1 MRAARLVLA
10 ISGVVMTVPVLAAS
24 TMFCCFDDR
33 GKQTC
38 GDILPSACYGRAYRE
53 ISQSGLTVRA
63 VEAPLTAEQKALRA
77 AEERKRQ
84 EEEAAQ
90 REKRRMD
97 AALLQTYATLD
108 DIEFMRKRAEADV
121 FKAIEAAETKISDAR
136 KTRRKFEE
144 EAEFYK
150 KKALPP
156 DIDKGLK
163 NADFEI
169 NAQQNLIDV
178 KKKELET
185 IKAKYDEDRRR
196 FIEVTRPRASST
208 AGMSGTTGAPVP
220 ESRSR

>member
-1 MRAARLVLA
+1 MRAASLLLA
-10 ISGVVMTVPVLAAS
+10 LAGAAAS
-24 TMFCCFDDR
+24 LPAFAAGNMFCCFDDR

-38 GDILPSACYGRAYRE
+38 GDILPTACYGRAYRE
-53 ISQSGLTVRA
+53 ISQGGLTVRT
-63 VEAPLTAEQKALRA
+63 VEAPLTPEQKALRA

-84 EEEAAQ
+84 DEEAAL

-108 DIEFMRKRAEADV
+108 DIELMRKRAEADV
-121 FKAIEAAETKISDAR
+121 YKAIEAAETKIADAR
-136 KTRRKFEE
+136 KARKKFED

-156 DIDKGLK
+156 EVDKGLK

-169 NAQQNLIDV
+169 SAQQNLIDV

-196 FIEVTRPRASST
+196 FIEVTRPRTSNAVGASG
-208 AGMSGTTGAPVP
+208 AAATT
-220 ESRSR
+220 R